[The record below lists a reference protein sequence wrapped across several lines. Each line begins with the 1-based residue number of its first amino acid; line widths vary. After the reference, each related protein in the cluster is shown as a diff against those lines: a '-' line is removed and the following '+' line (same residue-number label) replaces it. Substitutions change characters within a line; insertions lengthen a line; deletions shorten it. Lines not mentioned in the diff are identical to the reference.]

1 MFGTP
6 KPGLVFNVDSGVHPR
21 IVQQSRNVAQNGR
34 ARSPSAPKGYANRV
48 SRDIT
53 QLRRA
58 HILRAQRALRSNV
71 TRGGR
76 ARPTDSIVCT
86 IRGCAAIAGSVA
98 EAYWGV
104 PKELAAKAESY
115 LEPEMVEVLKKF
127 QLRHHGSIID

>member
-6 KPGLVFNVDSGVHPR
+6 KPGLVFNVDSEVHPR
-21 IVQQSRNVAQNGR
+21 IVQQPRNVAQNGR

-71 TRGGR
+71 TRGGG

-86 IRGCAAIAGSVA
+86 IRGCASDNASTTTSQKMVDKDAVVGYDFFKSFTV
-98 EAYWGV
+98 
-104 PKELAAKAESY
+104 L
-115 LEPEMVEVLKKF
+115 LNRREMRLTFK
-127 QLRHHGSIID
+127 S